1 MDLGANAYFMEP
13 VAALTAGFTEIESF
27 SFINKNKQT
36 FINNCVILAT
46 KTVTPALKKDLKQVN
61 TIFY

>member
-13 VAALTAGFTEIESF
+13 VAALTAGFTETESF

-36 FINNCVILAT
+36 FINNCAILTT
-46 KTVTPALKKDLKQVN
+46 KTVSLQLLKKGFKS
-61 TIFY
+61 Y